1 MKNLKI
7 VPTEGDGNCLFRGVA
22 DQVYGDE
29 SFHNLVRQRCM
40 DYIMMEKDF
49 FKEFVVGGESNFS
62 AYIEAKRTDGVWGDD
77 L

>member
-1 MKNLKI
+1 M
-7 VPTEGDGNCLFRGVA
+7 
-22 DQVYGDE
+22 YGDE